1 MRIGIVKQPRH
12 VLFGAIPVMVFLL
25 LGCWLSACSNS
36 PFKLEYNPTPY
47 YRDEPTEYYLYLPS
61 SYTAEKE
68 WPVFV
73 GIHGFGS
80 NGTACLDMWQA
91 YADREGFVLVCP
103 CMGDENGGWYQ
114 DEGERMLRAV
124 LKEVKKECRVQDKI
138 FLAGFSAGAQF
149 VQGFAFAY
157 PKSVSGVAVL
167 SSGNYY
173 EPSSG
178 ARSVPFLVVIGDQ
191 DFPAGL
197 KSAGQFNELLKQA
210 GYVIDLHILPGVKH
224 EISNQAME
232 LTIEFYRK
240 IYQP

>member
-1 MRIGIVKQPRH
+1 LKQLRKIIVNI
-12 VLFGAIPVMVFLL
+12 IPVL
-25 LGCWLSACSNS
+25 LGLWVGGWLSACSS
-36 PFKLEYNPTPY
+36 RPFTLEHNPTPY
-47 YRDEPTEYYLYLPS
+47 YREKPTEYSLYLPS

-80 NGTACLDMWQA
+80 DGTACLEMWQA

-103 CMGDENGGWYQ
+103 SLGDENGGWYQ
-114 DEGERMLRAV
+114 DEGERTVRAI
-124 LKEVKKECRVQDKI
+124 LKEVKKECRVQNKI

-173 EPSSG
+173 EPSSS
-178 ARSVPFLVVIGDQ
+178 ASSVPFLVLIGDQ

-197 KSAGQFNELLKQA
+197 KSARQFSELLKQA
-210 GYVIDLHILPGVKH
+210 GFVIDLHILPGVKH
-224 EISNQAME
+224 EISSQALE

>member
-1 MRIGIVKQPRH
+1 MRKGDVKRIQQ
-12 VLFGAIPVMVFLL
+12 VLGMVILVFMILL
-25 LGCWLSACSNS
+25 VGCCLPACSS
-36 PFKLEYNPTPY
+36 QSFSLEHNPTPY

-80 NGTACLDMWQA
+80 DGTACLDMWQA
-91 YADREGFVLVCP
+91 YADQEGFVLVCP
-103 CMGDENGGWYQ
+103 SMGDENGGWYQ
-114 DEGERMLRAV
+114 DEGERTLMAV
-124 LKEVKKECRVQDKI
+124 LKEVKKEFRVQNKI

-149 VQGFAFAY
+149 VQGFAFMY

-173 EPSSG
+173 EPSSS
-178 ARSVPFLVVIGDQ
+178 ASSVPFLVVIGDQ

-197 KSAGQFNELLKQA
+197 KSAGQFSELLKQA
-210 GYVIDLHILPGVKH
+210 GFVIDLHILPGVKH
-224 EISNQAME
+224 EVSSEALE
-232 LTIEFYRK
+232 LTIDFYRK
-240 IYQP
+240 INQP

>member
-1 MRIGIVKQPRH
+1 MKQLRKIIVNI
-12 VLFGAIPVMVFLL
+12 IPVL
-25 LGCWLSACSNS
+25 LGLLVGGWLSACSS
-36 PFKLEYNPTPY
+36 RPFPLEHNLTPY
-47 YRDEPTEYYLYLPS
+47 YRADPTEYYLYLPS
-61 SYTAEKE
+61 SYTAEIE

-80 NGTACLDMWQA
+80 DGTACLDLWQA
-91 YADREGFVLVCP
+91 YADQEGFVLVCP
-103 CMGDENGGWYQ
+103 SLGDENGGWYQ
-114 DEGERMLRAV
+114 DEGERTLRAI
-124 LKEVKKECRVQDKI
+124 LKEVKKECRVQNKI

-149 VQGFAFAY
+149 VQGFAFAN

-178 ARSVPFLVVIGDQ
+178 ASSVPFLVVIGDQ

-197 KSAGQFNELLKQA
+197 KSARQFSELLKQA
-210 GYVIDLHILPGVKH
+210 GFVIDLHILPGVKH
-224 EISNQAME
+224 EISSQAME
-232 LTIEFYRK
+232 LTLEFYRK